1 MKQME
6 HAWIEGNV
14 EAGTECRACKKEI
27 LALDPMAASRCFWC
41 GGAAH
46 NGCKENTLQVDH
58 LSFLFNLFNLL
69 IFYFVIYD
77 FIFV

>member
-1 MKQME
+1 ME

-46 NGCKENTLQVDH
+46 NGCKENTLKVDH
-58 LSFLFNLFNLL
+58 LNHWRIVF
-69 IFYFVIYD
+69 IYYYYY
-77 FIFV
+77 